1 MKSDNNYTFAIGIS
15 VALHLLLAIVLIFSS
30 GFAMDEKPKIN
41 TIQAVVIDQ
50 NTIAKQASQI
60 RQDRER
66 AERAENERL
75 KRLKQQAAQLEKNRK
90 AEEERIRNLKA
101 QQVKEKKAARQ
112 AEEARKKAVAD
123 AKREKERAVAA
134 ERKRNV
140 ETAAKVEAARVAKV
154 KADKEKAAK
163 ASAEKK
169 RLEKEK
175 AAKAESERLAKEKAA
190 KAEAERKVKAEADRV
205 AKAKVAAEK
214 ARKEKARAAK
224 AEAERKQKEA
234 ALNDIF
240 AGLEDETV
248 QNSSA
253 KQQHID
259 DEVNRFGAVY
269 KQMIQQNL
277 LIDESFVGKSCRVK
291 MKLTSSGLLLSV
303 TTLSGDAQVCRA
315 AKTAV
320 TKVNVFP
327 MPKDADIAAKLTN
340 INLTVQPE

>member
-1 MKSDNNYTFAIGIS
+1 MKSDNNYTFAIAVS
-15 VALHLLLAIVLIFSS
+15 VMLHLLLVAALIFGSD
-30 GFAMDEKPKIN
+30 FALDEKAKPN
-41 TIQAVVIDQ
+41 TIQAVVIDP

-60 RQDRER
+60 RQERER

-90 AEEERIRNLKA
+90 AEEERIRDLKA
-101 QQVKEKKAARQ
+101 QQVKEKKATRQ
-112 AEEARKKAVAD
+112 AEETRKKAVAD
-123 AKREKERAVAA
+123 AKREKERAVVAEA

-154 KADKEKAAK
+154 KADQEKAAK

-169 RLEKEK
+169 RVAKEK
-175 AAKAESERLAKEKAA
+175 AAKAESERLAKEKLAKEKAA
-190 KAEAERKVKAEADRV
+190 KAEADRV

-240 AGLEDETV
+240 SGLEDETV

-259 DEVNRFGAVY
+259 DEVNRYAAIY
-269 KQMIQQNL
+269 TQMIKQNL
-277 LIDESFVGKSCRVK
+277 LVDETYIGKSCRVK
-291 MKLTSSGLLLSV
+291 IKLASSGLLLSV
-303 TTLSGDAQVCRA
+303 TTLSGDTQVCRA

-327 MPKDADIAAKLTN
+327 MPADGDVVTKLTN
-340 INLTVQPE
+340 IHLTVEPE

>member
-1 MKSDNNYTFAIGIS
+1 MKSDNNYTFAIIVS
-15 VALHLLLAIVLIFSS
+15 VVLHLLLVAALLFGSDFSL
-30 GFAMDEKPKIN
+30 DEKAKPN
-41 TIQAVVIDQ
+41 TIQAVVIDP

-60 RQDRER
+60 RQERER
-66 AERAENERL
+66 AERAEKERL

-90 AEEERIRNLKA
+90 VEEDRIRKLKE
-101 QQVKEKKAARQ
+101 QQVKEKKAARK
-112 AEEARKKAVAD
+112 AEDDRKKAI
-123 AKREKERAVAA
+123 AA
-134 ERKRNV
+134 ENDRKRKA
-140 ETAAKVEAARVAKV
+140 ETAAKTEAARVAKI

-163 ASAEKK
+163 ASAEKA
-169 RLEKEK
+169 RVDKER
-175 AAKAESERLAKEKAA
+175 AAKAEADKKA
-190 KAEAERKVKAEADRV
+190 KAEAERVEK
-205 AKAKVAAEK
+205 AKAAAEK
-214 ARKEKARAAK
+214 ARQDKARAVK

-259 DEVNRFGAVY
+259 DEVNRYGAIY
-269 KQMIQQNL
+269 TQMIQQNL
-277 LIDESFVGKSCRVK
+277 LTDEAYRGKSCRVK
-291 MKLTSSGLLLSV
+291 IKLASSGLLLSV

-327 MPKDADIAAKLTN
+327 MPTDGDVVTKLTN
-340 INLTVQPE
+340 INLTVEPE

>member
-1 MKSDNNYTFAIGIS
+1 MKSDNNYTFAIIVS
-15 VALHLLLAIVLIFSS
+15 VVLHLLLVTALLLGSDFS
-30 GFAMDEKPKIN
+30 MDEKKQPN
-41 TIQAVVIDQ
+41 TIQAVVIDP

-60 RQDRER
+60 RQERDR

-75 KRLKQQAAQLEKNRK
+75 KRLKQQSDQLEKNRK
-90 AEEERIRNLKA
+90 AEEDRIRKLKE
-101 QQVKEKKAARQ
+101 QQVKEKKAARK
-112 AEEARKKAVAD
+112 AEDDRKKA
-123 AKREKERAVAA
+123 AVA
-134 ERKRNV
+134 ENDRKRKA

-163 ASAEKK
+163 SSAEKA
-169 RLEKEK
+169 RVDKER
-175 AAKAESERLAKEKAA
+175 AAKAEKERLAKEKIAKEKAAKVDADKKA
-190 KAEAERKVKAEADRV
+190 KAEAERV
-205 AKAKVAAEK
+205 AKAKAATEK
-214 ARKEKARAAK
+214 ARQDKARAAK

-248 QNSSA
+248 QNGSA
-253 KQQHID
+253 KQQHIN
-259 DEVNRFGAVY
+259 DEVQRFGAVY

>member
-1 MKSDNNYTFAIGIS
+1 MKSDNNYTFAIIVS
-15 VALHLLLAIVLIFSS
+15 VVLHLLLVAALLFGSDFSL
-30 GFAMDEKPKIN
+30 DEKAKPN
-41 TIQAVVIDQ
+41 TIQAVVIDP

-60 RQDRER
+60 RQERER
-66 AERAENERL
+66 AERAEKERL

-90 AEEERIRNLKA
+90 VEEDRIRKLKE
-101 QQVKEKKAARQ
+101 QQVKEKKAARK
-112 AEEARKKAVAD
+112 AEDDRKKAI
-123 AKREKERAVAA
+123 AA
-134 ERKRNV
+134 ENDRKRKA
-140 ETAAKVEAARVAKV
+140 ETAAKSEAARVAKI

-163 ASAEKK
+163 ASAEKA
-169 RLEKEK
+169 RVDKER
-175 AAKAESERLAKEKAA
+175 AAKAEKERLAKEKIAKEKAA
-190 KAEAERKVKAEADRV
+190 KAEADKKAKAEAERV
-205 AKAKVAAEK
+205 EKAKAAAEK
-214 ARKEKARAAK
+214 ARQDKARAVK

-259 DEVNRFGAVY
+259 DEVNRYGAIY
-269 KQMIQQNL
+269 TQMIQQNL
-277 LIDESFVGKSCRVK
+277 LTDEAYRGKSCRVK
-291 MKLTSSGLLLSV
+291 IKLASSGLLLSV

-327 MPKDADIAAKLTN
+327 MPTDGDVVTKLTN
-340 INLTVQPE
+340 INLTVEPE

>member
-1 MKSDNNYTFAIGIS
+1 MKSDNNYTFAIIVS
-15 VALHLLLAIVLIFSS
+15 VVLHLLLVAALLLGSDFS
-30 GFAMDEKPKIN
+30 MDEKKQPN
-41 TIQAVVIDQ
+41 TIQAVVIDP

-60 RQDRER
+60 RQERDR

-75 KRLKQQAAQLEKNRK
+75 KRLKQQSDQLEKNRK
-90 AEEERIRNLKA
+90 AEEDRIRKLKE
-101 QQVKEKKAARQ
+101 QQVKEKKAARK
-112 AEEARKKAVAD
+112 AEDDRKKA
-123 AKREKERAVAA
+123 AVA
-134 ERKRNV
+134 ENDRKRKA

-163 ASAEKK
+163 ASAEKA
-169 RLEKEK
+169 RVDKER
-175 AAKAESERLAKEKAA
+175 AAKAEKERLAKEKIAKEKAA
-190 KAEAERKVKAEADRV
+190 KADADKKAKAEAERV
-205 AKAKVAAEK
+205 AKAKAAAEK
-214 ARKEKARAAK
+214 ARKDKERAIK

-259 DEVNRFGAVY
+259 DEVNRYGAIY
-269 KQMIQQNL
+269 TQMIKQNL
-277 LIDESFVGKSCRVK
+277 LTDQAYIGKACNVRI
-291 MKLTSSGLLLSV
+291 KLSSTGLLLNV

-315 AKTAV
+315 TKTAA

-327 MPKDADIAAKLTN
+327 MPTDGDVVTKLTN
-340 INLTVQPE
+340 INLKVVL